1 MDRGQGNRMDI
12 AKWMMNR
19 ASEPSTWA
27 AGAAVFIGV
36 SVIVDN
42 FWVAVAGI
50 AVAGIA
56 VILRER
62 GVI

>member
-1 MDRGQGNRMDI
+1 MDI
-12 AKWMMNR
+12 VKWVVNR

-27 AGAAVFIGV
+27 AGAAVCICV

-42 FWVAVAGI
+42 FLVAVAGI

-56 VILRER
+56 LILRER